1 MGTEKILSLI
11 DNVIEILKEKRCI
24 ELDELANCANIEP
37 SELKHLIKLLE
48 KEGIVKIKY
57 RLTKTQIILNVKTEE
72 EKDAVP
78 VDISKIKISE
88 TSKKNQ

>member
-11 DNVIEILKEKRCI
+11 DDVIEILKEKRCI
-24 ELDELANCANIEP
+24 DLNELSKLTDTES

-57 RLTKTQIILNVKTEE
+57 KLTKTQIILNVEDEE
-72 EKDAVP
+72 DDDAHKHA
-78 VDISKIKISE
+78 SKSRSSE
-88 TSKKNQ
+88 TSKRKY